1 MRTFVETRV
10 FTNRLPDFL
19 DDLAFRR
26 LQNELGAYPQKGPV
40 MPGCGG
46 HHKIRV
52 RDESRGK
59 GKRGGARVVYL
70 DIPEANR
77 IHLITIYGKDDQDD
91 LTPDQKR
98 LFAQLAQQIRAEELA
113 AIRRRGWRS
122 V

>member
-1 MRTFVETRV
+1 MRIFVETRA

-26 LQNELGAYPQKGPV
+26 LQNELGAHPQKGQV
-40 MPGCGG
+40 IPGCAGLR
-46 HHKIRV
+46 KVRV
-52 RDESRGK
+52 ADESRGK

-70 DIPEANR
+70 DVPEVEC
-77 IHLITIYGKDDQDD
+77 IHLVTIYGKDAQDD

-98 LFAQLAQQIRAEELA
+98 FFAQLARQVRTEALRAVRL
-113 AIRRRGWRS
+113 RGERS